1 MSSLFC
7 ALLQSM
13 AMAAMKLFVT
23 LLFLL
28 CLVSPL
34 TSAESTDFEYCNKKA
49 NYDVKVSQIN
59 ITPYPVKGG
68 RTTTFSI
75 IADTGKNLTGGKLV
89 IDVNYLFFH
98 VHHEA
103 IDLCKETSCPAS
115 GDFVISHSQELP
127 GFTPPGSYTLTMKME
142 DEKNKQLSCITF
154 SFSISLFDE
163 PQALSASS

>member
-1 MSSLFC
+1 
-7 ALLQSM
+7 M

-34 TSAESTDFEYCNKKA
+34 TSAKSTDFEYCNKKA

-98 VHHEA
+98 VHQET

-127 GFTPPGSYTLTMKME
+127 GFTPPGSYTLTMKMM

-163 PQALSASS
+163 SQALSASS